1 MSRSVK
7 IYIEDM
13 LKAIE
18 KIELYTNNI
27 SYEIFKDDSMR
38 YDAVVRRFEIL
49 GEAATQIKKA
59 DSNFYEKYPQIE
71 WNKVKNFRNILI
83 HCYFGVI
90 EKIVWDT
97 IKINI
102 PELKQN
108 LNLIYKELKCE

>member
-38 YDAVVRRFEIL
+38 YYL
-49 GEAATQIKKA
+49 
-59 DSNFYEKYPQIE
+59 Y
-71 WNKVKNFRNILI
+71 KVQF
-83 HCYFGVI
+83 F
-90 EKIVWDT
+90 
-97 IKINI
+97 
-102 PELKQN
+102 Q
-108 LNLIYKELKCE
+108 

>member
-18 KIELYTNNI
+18 KI
-27 SYEIFKDDSMR
+27 
-38 YDAVVRRFEIL
+38 
-49 GEAATQIKKA
+49 
-59 DSNFYEKYPQIE
+59 
-71 WNKVKNFRNILI
+71 
-83 HCYFGVI
+83 
-90 EKIVWDT
+90 VWDT

-102 PELKQN
+102 PKLKQN

>member
-13 LKAIE
+13 LKA
-18 KIELYTNNI
+18 
-27 SYEIFKDDSMR
+27 
-38 YDAVVRRFEIL
+38 
-49 GEAATQIKKA
+49 
-59 DSNFYEKYPQIE
+59 
-71 WNKVKNFRNILI
+71 
-83 HCYFGVI
+83 I